1 MSEKKKR
8 EKKQQKQSPARSAL
22 EWLKSIAIALA
33 VWFVLQA
40 MLVKAFH
47 IPSGSMERT
56 ILVGDFLFVNK
67 ALYGSQV
74 PLTNVRLPA
83 IREPRRDDIVVFE
96 SVEEQG
102 LDVVKRVLAIPGDTL
117 EMRLDSLFRNGQL
130 LQEPYAEH
138 LNPLAQMDDVQR
150 RMSRRWQVPHVVGRD
165 TAQYLPSLRT
175 WGPIVVPPDSY
186 FVMGDN
192 RDESYDSRY
201 WGFLPRENIKG
212 SPMFIY
218 YSFDK
223 SSWRPLPYVTAIRWH
238 RLLRRP
244 H

>member
-1 MSEKKKR
+1 MTAKEKTGK
-8 EKKQQKQSPARSAL
+8 EKQSPGRKVI

-33 VWFVLQA
+33 IWFVLQA
-40 MLVKAFH
+40 MLIKAFH

-83 IREPRRDDIVVFE
+83 FREPRRDDIVVFE
-96 SVEEQG
+96 SVEQQG

-117 EMRLDSLFRNGQL
+117 EMRKDSLFRNGVL
-130 LQEPYAEH
+130 LQEPHVQH

-150 RMSRRWQVPHVVGRD
+150 QMSRRWQIPYLVERD
-165 TAQYLPSLRT
+165 TASYLPSLRT
-175 WGPIVVPPDSY
+175 WGPLVVPSHSY

-212 SPMFIY
+212 SPLFIY
-218 YSFDK
+218 YSVDK
-223 SSWRPLPYVTAIRWH
+223 ASWRPLPYVTAIRWE

>member
-1 MSEKKKR
+1 MSEKKK
-8 EKKQQKQSPARSAL
+8 QKQSTARSAL

-96 SVEEQG
+96 SVEDEG
-102 LDVVKRVLAIPGDTL
+102 LDVVKRVVGSPGDTL
-117 EMRLDSLFRNGQL
+117 EMRRDSLFRNGRL
-130 LQEPYAEH
+130 LDEPYVQH
-138 LNPLAQMDDVQR
+138 LNPLAQMDDVQQ
-150 RMSRRWQVPHVVGRD
+150 RMSRRWQGAYLVGRD
-165 TAQYLPSLRT
+165 TAQYMPNLRT
-175 WGPIVVPPDSY
+175 WGPIAVPQDSY

-218 YSFDK
+218 YSFDR
-223 SSWRPLPYVTAIRWH
+223 SSWRPLPYVTAIRWD

>member
-1 MSEKKKR
+1 MTAKEKTGK
-8 EKKQQKQSPARSAL
+8 ETQSPGRKVL

-33 VWFVLQA
+33 IWFVLQA
-40 MLVKAFH
+40 MLIKAFH

-83 IREPRRDDIVVFE
+83 FREPRRDDIVVFE
-96 SVEEQG
+96 SVEQQG
-102 LDVVKRVLAIPGDTL
+102 LDVVKRVLAVPGDTL
-117 EMRLDSLFRNGQL
+117 EMRRDSLFRNGAL
-130 LQEPYAEH
+130 LQEPYVQH

-150 RMSRRWQVPHVVGRD
+150 QMSRRWQTPYLLERD
-165 TAQYLPSLRT
+165 TASYLPSLRT
-175 WGPIVVPPDSY
+175 WGPLVVPSHSY

-212 SPMFIY
+212 SPLFIY

-223 SSWRPLPYVTAIRWH
+223 ASWRPLPYVTAIRWE